1 MKGAKRM
8 NEWKVS
14 IQKIIDWIEI
24 NIENKPSLLEMS
36 QKIGYSPYYC
46 SYLFHQITGIT
57 LKSYIAGRRL
67 CHATLELRDTNVR
80 ILDIAL
86 KYGYSSQ
93 EALTRALVNAYGLT
107 PLTYRKSPKPVQLSI
122 KQDVLSPEDYIPI
135 GGNRMSN
142 IKEPSIRFEYIPAH
156 KYIGIWDIRVNN
168 YCDFWKYHDCDEVC
182 GIIESMSNV
191 ASESVGPHMAGWF
204 YEAGKRGYFYGFG
217 VPIDYNG
224 EIPDG
229 FEIKEFPASNYM
241 VFFHPPF
248 QYLEDNGEVMTSVEK
263 LAWNYNPLQ
272 SDRWWILGGYEW
284 NEEECQIYQ
293 RHFPEVMGYEVLRP
307 VKKIK
312 K

>member
-1 MKGAKRM
+1 M

-168 YCDFWKYHDCDEVC
+168 YCDFSKYHDCDEVC
-182 GIIESMSNV
+182 VIIESMRNV

-272 SDRWWILGGYEW
+272 SDRWWIPGGYE
-284 NEEECQIYQ
+284 
-293 RHFPEVMGYEVLRP
+293 
-307 VKKIK
+307 
-312 K
+312 

>member
-1 MKGAKRM
+1 MY
-8 NEWKVS
+8 EWKVA

-24 NIENKPSLLEMS
+24 NIENKPNLLEMS
-36 QKIGYSPYYC
+36 QKIGYSPSYC
-46 SYLFHQITGIT
+46 SYLFHQVIGTT

-93 EALTRALVNAYGLT
+93 EALTRAFVNAYGLT

-122 KQDVLSPEDYIPI
+122 KPDVISPEDYINI

-156 KYIGIWDIRVNN
+156 KYIGIWDIRANN

-182 GIIESMSNV
+182 GIIESMRNV

-204 YEAGKRGYFYGFG
+204 YENGKRGYFYGLG
-217 VPIDYNG
+217 VPTDYNG

-229 FEIKEFPASNYM
+229 FEVKEFPASNYM

-248 QYLEDNGEVMTSVEK
+248 QYLEENGEVMNRVEK
-263 LAWNYNPLQ
+263 LAWNYNPMK
-272 SDRWWILGGYEW
+272 SDRWWIPGGYEW
-284 NEEECQIYQ
+284 NEKECQIYQ

-307 VKKIK
+307 VRRLQKK
-312 K
+312 